1 MKRKRSPLSKL
12 ANEDKVAKAKVAAVL
27 EVLSGEKTISKACQ
41 ESGLKPI
48 AYYKLEE
55 RMVQAMLAAA
65 SMPPRRGKRRDPAA
79 EASWLAEETETLRQE
94 HRRLSALMRV
104 SNKLFR
110 TRLRKTKLGRPPKTA
125 PTSSPAGKI
134 PQPSTQG

>member
-12 ANEDKVAKAKVAAVL
+12 ENEDKVAKAKVSAVL
-27 EVLSGEKTISKACQ
+27 EVLAGEKTISKACQ

-55 RMVQAMLAAA
+55 RMIQAMLAAA
-65 SMPPRRGKRRDPAA
+65 SMPPRRGKRRDPAL

-104 SNKLFR
+104 SNKLFKA
-110 TRLRKTKLGRPPKTA
+110 RLRKTKLGRPPKATHPSSPPGKTPA
-125 PTSSPAGKI
+125 PTA
-134 PQPSTQG
+134 QG